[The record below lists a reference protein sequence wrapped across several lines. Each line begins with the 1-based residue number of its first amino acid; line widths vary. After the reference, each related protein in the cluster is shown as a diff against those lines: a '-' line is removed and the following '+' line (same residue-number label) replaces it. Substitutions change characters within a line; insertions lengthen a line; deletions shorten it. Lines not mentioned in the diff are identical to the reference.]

1 MRRIPELVEW
11 GTNNIRKDSPQL
23 LEKRVVEIRNV
34 DGWEGVEDEAPF
46 DAIHVGAAAATL
58 PQPLVDQLRVRAT
71 TFSLFSVT
79 LQLWHSV
86 EIFYHT
92 TRWIGLADVTDA
104 TAHHLSRAD
113 GSSSRWAGTTRNCC
127 RWTSRP
133 MARSSSS
140 ACWASATCPSCPAS
154 PNNK

>member
-79 LQLWHSV
+79 LQLWPSV
-86 EIFYHT
+86 EVF
-92 TRWIGLADVTDA
+92 
-104 TAHHLSRAD
+104 
-113 GSSSRWAGTTRNCC
+113 
-127 RWTSRP
+127 
-133 MARSSSS
+133 
-140 ACWASATCPSCPAS
+140 
-154 PNNK
+154 

>member
-71 TFSLFSVT
+71 TFFG
-79 LQLWHSV
+79 
-86 EIFYHT
+86 YN
-92 TRWIGLADVTDA
+92 VTDI
-104 TAHHLSRAD
+104 HFYSHSD
-113 GSSSRWAGTTRNCC
+113 WFG
-127 RWTSRP
+127 
-133 MARSSSS
+133 
-140 ACWASATCPSCPAS
+140 
-154 PNNK
+154 